1 MVGRVVRLLSALS
14 VVTGMFLTVV
24 GMVEGPT
31 ASAQTNVVGQVADA
45 TGNLSEYSI
54 CQGPV
59 FGPVLS
65 GTASSV
71 VCSERG
77 KPGGDDIQGAVA
89 VDGNF
94 QGVDFYVGKHLS
106 GSVVLSVAGSIGGT
120 VNIQSPGNIGVYG
133 GQNLAQLP
141 AVNCAT
147 PGNCPTPNLV
157 NNPALQPSYNTINQN
172 LQNLSNSLTGTAQT
186 GTATY
191 SATYRTLRLVGT
203 ANDVNTF
210 YVDAFTLSQ
219 TANLYITVPPG
230 SSTIINVNGSIF
242 CSASQPCLQNVF
254 YWNGTA
260 FEGGNQY
267 NSPVVEQLRAS
278 TLINLPCEPL
288 IGEAPLNGGPLGPAA
303 LCNPEHIVLDSSGP
317 AINFLAP
324 WADFID
330 NNSVFYGFVYA
341 NQVNGDFQNDLPGG
355 GPTPSTT
362 TTTTTTTVPTTS
374 TTVPTTSTTVPSTTV
389 PSTTVPSTTV
399 PSTTV
404 PSTTVPS
411 TTVPSTTVPS
421 TTVPST
427 TTTRPTT
434 TTTRPTTTTTRPTT
448 TTTTTRPTTT
458 TTRPT
463 TTTTRPTT
471 TTTTPAT
478 TTTTKPQKPVT
489 KAKSGG
495 TTTTLPTL
503 TTTTAVT
510 TTVPVTKGAS
520 GTTTVP
526 STTTTKVKRTTSTT
540 SPSATTTTT
549 VASLAYTGTSS
560 AGPLTGAG
568 LALIVAGGL
577 VMGLS
582 TRRRRLA

>member
-106 GSVVLSVAGSIGGT
+106 GSVVLSVAGSVGGT

-389 PSTTVPSTTV
+389 PSTTVPSTT
-399 PSTTV
+399 
-404 PSTTVPS
+404 
-411 TTVPSTTVPS
+411 
-421 TTVPST
+421 
-427 TTTRPTT
+427 TTRPTT
-434 TTTRPTTTTTRPTT
+434 TTTRPTTTTTTTRPTT

>member
-374 TTVPTTSTTVPSTTV
+374 TTVPTTSTTVPTTSTTV

-421 TTVPST
+421 
-427 TTTRPTT
+427 
-434 TTTRPTTTTTRPTT
+434 
-448 TTTTTRPTTT
+448 TT

>member
-54 CQGPV
+54 CQ
-59 FGPVLS
+59 PVLS

-106 GSVVLSVAGSIGGT
+106 GSVVLSVAGSVGGT
-120 VNIQSPGNIGVYG
+120 VNVQGPGNIGVYG
-133 GQNLAQLP
+133 NQDLAQLP
-141 AVNCAT
+141 AANCAT

-157 NNPALQPSYNTINQN
+157 DNPALQPNYNTIN
-172 LQNLSNSLTGTAQT
+172 LALENLSNSLTGTAQT

-191 SATYRTLRLVGT
+191 SATYRSLRLVGT
-203 ANDVNTF
+203 ATDVNTF
-210 YVDAFTLSQ
+210 YVDAATLTETS
-219 TANLYITVPPG
+219 NLYITVPPG
-230 SSTIINVNGSIF
+230 SSTVINVNGSVV
-242 CSASQPCLQNVF
+242 CSSAQPCLQNVF

-267 NSPVVEQLRAS
+267 NSPAVEQLRAS
-278 TLINLPCEPL
+278 TLLNFPGDFPL
-288 IGEAPLNGGPLGPAA
+288 TIYARPLQGGLSQAPTYFPPPL
-303 LCNPEHIVLDSSGP
+303 EKITLDSSGP
-317 AINFLAP
+317 AINVLAP
-324 WADFID
+324 WADFTD
-330 NNSVFYGFVYA
+330 NNGVFYGFIYA

-355 GPTPSTT
+355 GPVPPTTT

-374 TTVPTTSTTVPSTTV
+374 TTTTTVPTSSTTVPTSSTTVPTTVPSTTV
-389 PSTTVPSTTV
+389 PTTVPSTTV
-399 PSTTV
+399 P
-404 PSTTVPS
+404 
-411 TTVPSTTVPS
+411 

-434 TTTRPTTTTTRPTT
+434 TTTRPTTTTSAATT
-448 TTTTTRPTTT
+448 S
-458 TTRPT
+458 
-463 TTTTRPTT
+463 
-471 TTTTPAT
+471 TTTP
-478 TTTTKPQKPVT
+478 KPQKPVT

-495 TTTTLPTL
+495 TTTTVPA

-510 TTVPVTKGAS
+510 TTVPVSKGNS

-526 STTTTKVKRTTSTT
+526 STTTPSTRPKLKPTTSTT
-540 SPSATTTTT
+540 SPAVTTTT
-549 VASLAYTGTSS
+549 VAKLAYTGTSS

>member
-374 TTVPTTSTTVPSTTV
+374 TTVPSTTVPSTTV

-434 TTTRPTTTTTRPTT
+434 TTTRPTT
-448 TTTTTRPTTT
+448 TTT

>member
-374 TTVPTTSTTVPSTTV
+374 TTVPSTTVPSTTV

-421 TTVPST
+421 TTVPS
-427 TTTRPTT
+427 
-434 TTTRPTTTTTRPTT
+434 
-448 TTTTTRPTTT
+448 TTTTRPTTT

>member
-389 PSTTVPSTTV
+389 PSTTVPSTT
-399 PSTTV
+399 
-404 PSTTVPS
+404 
-411 TTVPSTTVPS
+411 
-421 TTVPST
+421 
-427 TTTRPTT
+427 
-434 TTTRPTTTTTRPTT
+434 
-448 TTTTTRPTTT
+448 